1 MSIIQWKLVEKVT
14 LPPNDIVLDIG
25 ATKVPIPASENA
37 VQSPAH
43 LPQPFNEMNQNE
55 SVTGSSPASL
65 ESNLEQQSAE
75 ASEEQSEEQSEG
87 SSLDPAEPSYEEPSN
102 ELSEEHSESTVTE
115 EPQENSPVS

>member
-1 MSIIQWKLVEKVT
+1 MSIIQWKLVEKVS

-65 ESNLEQQSAE
+65 ESNLEQCAE
-75 ASEEQSEEQSEG
+75 HSEEHSEG

-115 EPQENSPVS
+115 EQQDNSPVS

>member
-14 LPPNDIVLDIG
+14 LPQNDIVVDIS
-25 ATKVPIPASENA
+25 ATKVPISASENA
-37 VQSPAH
+37 VQSPAP

-65 ESNLEQQSAE
+65 ESNLEQSAE

-87 SSLDPAEPSYEEPSN
+87 SSLDPAEPGYEEPSN
-102 ELSEEHSESTVTE
+102 EMSEEHSEATVTE
-115 EPQENSPVS
+115 EQQDNSPVS

>member
-55 SVTGSSPASL
+55 SVTGSSLASL
-65 ESNLEQQSAE
+65 ESNLEQSAE
-75 ASEEQSEEQSEG
+75 HSEEQSEEHSEG

-102 ELSEEHSESTVTE
+102 ELSEEHSESTLTE
-115 EPQENSPVS
+115 EQQDNSPVS

>member
-14 LPPNDIVLDIG
+14 LPPNDIVLDIS

-37 VQSPAH
+37 VQPPAH

-65 ESNLEQQSAE
+65 ESNLEQCAE
-75 ASEEQSEEQSEG
+75 QSEEQSEEHSEG

-115 EPQENSPVS
+115 EQQDNSPLS

>member
-1 MSIIQWKLVEKVT
+1 MSIIQWKLVEKVI
-14 LPPNDIVLDIG
+14 LPPNDIVLDIS
-25 ATKVPIPASENA
+25 ATKVPVPASENA

-75 ASEEQSEEQSEG
+75 ASEEQSEG

-102 ELSEEHSESTVTE
+102 ELSEEHSESTVME